1 VVTADEDTTPKT
13 PNKQPKAKPSK
24 QQTRPQQP
32 KLRGKGAYTYDQP
45 GPWGKTGRE
54 LGSLL
59 GGHYFGDPGKTIGG
73 KLGSYAHY
81 IGKIFGSGDYV
92 VGPGIIGKNNL
103 VNPEQVPEF
112 QNGDN
117 SVRIAHREYICDI
130 YSSSTA
136 GAFVRYDFPINPG
149 LSSTFPWAGQV
160 IGGNFQQYTL
170 NGCVF
175 EFHSNSSEYTTAVNQ
190 GYVVLATD
198 YDSTDVP
205 FTTKLQMENTQYA
218 VSGKPSK
225 NMLHAIECERKQT
238 SVSNLYTRSGAIA
251 PGTDLR
257 MYDLGRLSVAT
268 GGVSTPNVMLG
279 ELWVSYDMT
288 IRKPI
293 QLQPSA
299 YLPCMRAQL
308 SLTTQ
313 ATAPLTLT
321 AAGKFDTI
329 GVTFAADG
337 LSASLPFTI
346 PPRSVWQTV
355 FLNQTDAGGAATVQA
370 YSIVGSNGMVS
381 YPTLPAFL
389 VPNPTPAPSR
399 IRAYSK
405 YFIYDGSGTPNAPP
419 TFSITPGGTPF
430 VYVTSADFTI
440 LMVNGSM

>member
-1 VVTADEDTTPKT
+1 MVTAAVHTTPKT
-13 PNKQPKAKPSK
+13 PNKQQKAKPSK

-59 GGHYFGDPGKTIGG
+59 GGHYFGEPGKSIGG

-117 SVRIAHREYICDI
+117 TVRVAHREYICDV

-160 IGGNFQQYTL
+160 VGGNFQQYTL

-175 EFHSNSSEYTTAVNQ
+175 EFHSNSSEYTTNVNQ
-190 GYVVLATD
+190 GYVVMATD
-198 YDSTDVP
+198 YDSTDTP

-238 SVSNLYTRSGAIA
+238 SVSNLYVRSGAIA

-257 MYDLGRLSVAT
+257 MYDLGRLSIAT
-268 GGVSTPNVMLG
+268 GGITSPNVMLG
-279 ELWVSYDMT
+279 ELWVSYDLT
-288 IRKPI
+288 VRKPI
-293 QLQPSA
+293 QLQPA
-299 YLPCMRAQL
+299 LYLPSLRA
-308 SLTTQ
+308 SLDLTRQ
-313 ATAPLTLT
+313 VTAPLTLT

-329 GVTFAADG
+329 GVVFSADG
-337 LSASLPFTI
+337 LSATMPFNI
-346 PPRSVWQTV
+346 PPRSVWLVT
-355 FLNQTDAGGAATVQA
+355 FLNQTDAGGAANVSYYGIT
-370 YSIVGSNGMVS
+370 GSNGLAPH
-381 YPTLPAFL
+381 PTMIGYFA
-389 VPNPTPAPSR
+389 PNPSPTVARSR
-399 IRAYSK
+399 VYSK
-405 YFIYDGSGTPNAPP
+405 YFVYDGTGTPNAPP
-419 TFSITPGGTPF
+419 TLTMNIGGTPF
-430 VYVTSADFTI
+430 PYVTEASLTI
-440 LMVNGSM
+440 GMVNGAM